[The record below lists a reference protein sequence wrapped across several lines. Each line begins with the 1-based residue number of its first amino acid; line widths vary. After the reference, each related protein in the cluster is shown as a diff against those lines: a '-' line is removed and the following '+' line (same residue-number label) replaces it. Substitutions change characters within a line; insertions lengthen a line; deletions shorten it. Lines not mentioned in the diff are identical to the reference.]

1 MSTDSNAIT
10 IHELLHERCVY
21 QMPLFQREY
30 QWREHSELS
39 HFWDDLVSVVDD
51 EIDVS
56 FLGAVVLQIE
66 KTGTSKSSQIYTV
79 IDGQQRITT
88 FFLMMCAIVATA
100 RVHGWT
106 ETAAD
111 LETQYLVSA
120 LSAEKGRA
128 KLVPTFRDNANFN
141 EVIKNIPNSPVK
153 LLPDTGMPDGPMVLA
168 YQYLTRRVGEFLEG
182 EKSGTTAK
190 TEDRLSKLY
199 NALLEKMEVVQ
210 IILDKA
216 HNANEVFD
224 RLNTAGRPLS
234 TMDLVRNELFQTVSE
249 DYDKAE
255 KLYSSLWAPFEKN
268 FDEALEDHDSETR
281 SSIVDDFFFPYAL
294 TYLPSAKKNKLLP
307 DLRRIWAKLSL
318 NPIMESAQA
327 HDLGALSID
336 PTLVI
341 TSLESMRSPY
351 LAMDQGI
358 RLDKVSD
365 ALWEAI
371 LNLRGVPVPGV
382 THPYFM
388 KLLSEVMAG
397 SVGDADALAVC
408 AVLES
413 FFVRRG
419 LVGLEPTGLHS
430 IFKKLWDDAK
440 ADPSLVKKSIQ
451 TGTISFPPDEE
462 VLRAIE
468 DKGLYKKRVEKY
480 VLRSYEAHLQQT
492 SLAKLSYLPKITADH
507 VMPQDWQGEWK
518 KVISKEDHERVVDLW
533 GNLVPLSSPENSA
546 KGAKSFGE
554 AKALLSQETAFLTTK
569 RLMAKTDTWDK
580 ETILARCI
588 ELADWAITRWPK

>member
-1 MSTDSNAIT
+1 MGTDSNAIT

-30 QWREHSELS
+30 QWREQNELS

-56 FLGAVVLQIE
+56 FLGAIVLQIE
-66 KTGTSKSSQIYTV
+66 RTGTSKTSQVYTV

-100 RVHGWT
+100 RSNGWGD
-106 ETAAD
+106 AAGD
-111 LETQYLVSA
+111 LETQYLVSG
-120 LSAEKGRA
+120 LSSEKGKA

-141 EVIKNIPNSPVK
+141 EVIKNIPGSPVK
-153 LLPDTGMPDGPMVLA
+153 FLPDTGKCDGPMVLA
-168 YQYLTRRVGEFLEG
+168 YEYLLRRIGEFLEG
-182 EKSGTTAK
+182 EKGGTAAK
-190 TEDRLSKLY
+190 SEDRLGLLY
-199 NALLEKMEVVQ
+199 NALLERMEVVQ

-234 TMDLVRNELFQTVSE
+234 TIDLVRNELFQTVSE

-255 KLYSSLWAPFEKN
+255 KLYSSLWAPFEKK
-268 FDEALEDHDSETR
+268 FDESLEDHDSESR
-281 SSIVDDFFFPYAL
+281 SRIVDDFFFPYAL
-294 TYLPSAKKNKLLP
+294 TYLPSTKKNKLLP
-307 DLRRIWAKLSL
+307 DLRRIWMKLVATGPNTGPIGVGSII
-318 NPIMESAQA
+318 NPA
-327 HDLGALSID
+327 G
-336 PTLVI
+336 VI
-341 TSLESMRSPY
+341 ASLELMRGPY

-365 ALWEAI
+365 ALWERI

-388 KLLSEVMAG
+388 KLLSGVMAG
-397 SVGDADALAVC
+397 SVSDADAIEVC

-440 ADPSLVKKSIQ
+440 ANPDFVTKSIQ
-451 TGTISFPPDEE
+451 TGTISFPSDEE
-462 VLRAIE
+462 VTRAIHE
-468 DKGLYKKRVEKY
+468 KGLYKKRVEKY
-480 VLRSYEAHLQQT
+480 VLRSYEADLQKT
-492 SLAKLSYLPKITADH
+492 SLAKLSYLPRITADH

-518 KVISKEDHERVVDLW
+518 KIISKEDHEKVVDLW
-533 GNLVPLSSPENSA
+533 GNLVPLSSLENSA
-546 KGAKSFGE
+546 KGAKSFSE
-554 AKALLSQETAFLTTK
+554 AKALLSKETAFLTTK
-569 RLMAKTDTWDK
+569 RLMNDAESWNKDS
-580 ETILARCI
+580 ILSRCTKV
-588 ELADWAITRWPK
+588 AQWAVERWPKS